1 MTNKSIFILA
11 GEPSGDLHGAALASS
26 LKQQLPD
33 LSLSGWGG
41 PLMESSGVDIL
52 RTLDKLAFMGF
63 VEVIKNAGKILENFR
78 EIKKQLTTNR
88 PDALLL
94 VDYPGFNLRLA
105 RWAASKDIPVYFF
118 VSPTVWAWKPKRMY
132 KVRDYIKKMYC
143 ILPFEPPF
151 YEKHGIVNAL
161 YLGNPLIDKVHNFV
175 ADPKIQNQL
184 SQNAPYIAV
193 LPGSRQ
199 QELDYVFPEMVL
211 TMRGMSEMQFVVA
224 CSDQL
229 PPAAYEVILK
239 QLHPEYSNH
248 ITLIRALTYDVLQ
261 GSTSAMVTSGTATLE
276 TALFGIPQVVCYKT
290 SKLNFAIAS
299 AVVKLKFISLV
310 NLIYGGE
317 LVTELIQKKCTAQH
331 IISELKQLNL
341 PGRRTE
347 VLNGYKQIKSQLGEP
362 DVAGRVATHLI
373 SSLGWK

>member
-1 MTNKSIFILA
+1 
-11 GEPSGDLHGAALASS
+11 
-26 LKQQLPD
+26 
-33 LSLSGWGG
+33 
-41 PLMESSGVDIL
+41 MESSGVDIL